1 MSENNDL
8 EDVFRQR
15 TLICSPQQAVERLLK
30 YIEIGFTEIA
40 FMPRFGSL
48 THEQN
53 LATMNLLNEEVIPQL
68 K

>member
-40 FMPRFGSL
+40 FMTRFGSL

-53 LATMNLLNEEVIPQL
+53 LATIHLLNEEVIPCL
-68 K
+68 R